1 MANNIAL
8 VIRREFLERVKKKSF
23 IITTILMPVL
33 MLAMMAAPALIM
45 MVSGSEERDSPR
57 LRSDRSR
64 RIRCAVYPGRNDGR
78 QGHSASLHQR
88 IIVDV
93 A

>member
-45 MVSGSEERDSPR
+45 MVSGSEERDITVIDETGCRATRRRTSTISPP
-57 LRSDRSR
+57 LPST
-64 RIRCAVYPGRNDGR
+64 P
-78 QGHSASLHQR
+78 L
-88 IIVDV
+88 
-93 A
+93 